1 MSRRR
6 PPWSSLGIDPTG
18 DERTIKR
25 AYAKKLKAI
34 DVEAEPA
41 KFIALRRQY
50 DDALWQARWMG
61 DGEQDDEVEGD
72 DGNSSGN
79 GDEWADG
86 GAVLNAASATMSGD
100 TGPTDAA
107 AIAPSE
113 ALPVEAA
120 TERARPWLAPD
131 INRIE
136 TRFTAIERLLW
147 GDGVGRD
154 AAIDRETRML
164 WDDPA
169 LESIDAA
176 RDAEYRLAQLVL
188 DHGVAARFLLR
199 LASWHYG
206 WSRRARMVGTEWP
219 VSEVGPRASAE
230 NWIARVEQGE
240 IVGHPKIVL
249 GELERAPSGHWW
261 RDYYPKRRITAFL
274 GELRQR
280 FPEGEYRFD
289 PDVVDAW
296 DAIRNPGMPWGS
308 LVALLPLGWVALF
321 LVPRLSAS
329 EGWDNPVFWGVI
341 LAGVVCLVGGRWAI
355 GRLRSQTPS
364 RYGGPLAAL
373 QMAALAA
380 MAGIFAVGA
389 LLPAAPATGI
399 GLALAAA
406 ALLPFTGA
414 TVPREDETDP
424 LLLGLFNARYL
435 VMAAGLFAF
444 LAIGEAPHWWQAA
457 APGLML
463 LIALHLLRERLV
475 ASWEA
480 LPSAVL
486 SIVRAI
492 LLIAAVMLC
501 GAGIASHPHFGELA
515 VLAGVLLLLVQ
526 DSAANAWRSPLSSD
540 YYIAYI
546 MLMAVM
552 AVFPLQVVMAMV
564 VRRLG
569 DRLINSGSD

>member
-1 MSRRR
+1 VSRRR

-34 DVEAEPA
+34 DVEADPA

-50 DDALWQARWMG
+50 DDALWKARWI
-61 DGEQDDEVEGD
+61 DDDDRPVEGD
-72 DGNSSGN
+72 DGDDERSG
-79 GDEWADG
+79 GDEG
-86 GAVLNAASATMSGD
+86 GDDRAAVNAAPAAMPGD
-100 TGPTDAA
+100 TGPTETTAGM
-107 AIAPSE
+107 APVE
-113 ALPVEAA
+113 ALPAA
-120 TERARPWLAPD
+120 AASERAQPWLAPEV
-131 INRIE
+131 NRVE
-136 TRFTAIERLLW
+136 MRFAAIERLLW
-147 GDGVGRD
+147 SDDIGRD
-154 AAIDRETRML
+154 AAIDRETRAL

-169 LESIDAA
+169 LESLDAA

-188 DHGVAARFLLR
+188 DHGGAARFLLR

-206 WSRRARMVGTEWP
+206 WARRAQMVGTEWP

-230 NWIARVEQGE
+230 NWIARVEQGA
-240 IVGHPKIVL
+240 VYNQPKTVVD
-249 GELERAPSGHWW
+249 ELARAPSGRWW
-261 RDYYPKRRITAFL
+261 RDYYPKRRIAAFL

-289 PDVVDAW
+289 PDIVDAW
-296 DAIRNPGMPWGS
+296 DAIRNPGVPWGS
-308 LVALLPLGWVALF
+308 LVALLPLAWVALF
-321 LVPRLSAS
+321 LVPRSGAS
-329 EGWDNPVFWGVI
+329 DRWDNPILWGVI
-341 LAGVVCLVGGRWAI
+341 LAGALGIVGGRWAI
-355 GRLRSQTPS
+355 GRLRSQEPS
-364 RYGGPLAAL
+364 RYGGPLSAR
-373 QMAALAA
+373 QGAALAA
-380 MAGIFAVGA
+380 MFGLFAVSA
-389 LLPAAPATGI
+389 LLPPALATGI

-414 TVPREDETDP
+414 RLPREDETDP

-435 VMAAGLFAF
+435 VMAAWLFGF
-444 LAIGEAPHWWQAA
+444 LAIDDASRWGQAA
-457 APGLML
+457 APGLVL

-475 ASWEA
+475 ARWEA

-486 SIVRAI
+486 SIVRAA
-492 LLIAAVMLC
+492 LLVAAVLLC
-501 GAGIASHPHFGELA
+501 GAGIAAHPNYPELL

-526 DSAANAWRSPLSSD
+526 DAAANAWRSPLSSE

-546 MLMAVM
+546 VLMAVM

-569 DRLINSGSD
+569 DRLINSDPG

>member
-34 DVEAEPA
+34 DVEADPA

-61 DGEQDDEVEGD
+61 DDDRDQNDVDVELAIADEDYGERAAV
-72 DGNSSGN
+72 S
-79 GDEWADG
+79 ADS
-86 GAVLNAASATMSGD
+86 AVTSGD
-100 TGPTDAA
+100 SGSVDAA
-107 AIAPSE
+107 AIMA
-113 ALPVEAA
+113 AIDAVPVEAP
-120 TERARPWLAPD
+120 TVSVQPWRAPD
-131 INRIE
+131 VDRVE
-136 TRFTAIERLLW
+136 SRFDAIERLLRDH
-147 GDGVGRD
+147 GTGRD
-154 AAIDRETRML
+154 AAIDRETRAL
-164 WDDPA
+164 WDDPD

-206 WSRRARMVGTEWP
+206 WARRAQLVGTEWP
-219 VSEVGPRASAE
+219 VSEVGPRAAAE

-240 IVGHPKIVL
+240 VVGHPKTVL
-249 GELERAPSGHWW
+249 DELERAPSGRWW
-261 RDYYPKRRITAFL
+261 RDYYPKRRIAAFL

-289 PDVVDAW
+289 PDIVDAW
-296 DAIRNPGMPWGS
+296 DAIRNPGVPWGS
-308 LVALLPLGWVALF
+308 LAALLPLGWVALF

-329 EGWDNPVFWGVI
+329 EGRDNPMFWGVI
-341 LAGVVCLVGGRWAI
+341 LVGVVGIFGGRWAI

-364 RYGGPLAAL
+364 RYGGPLAGR
-373 QMAALAA
+373 QIAALTA
-380 MAGIFAVGA
+380 MLGIFALGA
-389 LLPAAPATGI
+389 LLPAASAIGI

-406 ALLPFTGA
+406 ALLPLTGA
-414 TVPREDETDP
+414 KVPREDETDP
-424 LLLGLFNARYL
+424 LLLGVFNARYL

-444 LAIGEAPHWWQAA
+444 FAIGEAPHWGQAA
-457 APGLML
+457 GPGLVL

-486 SIVRAI
+486 SIVRAA
-492 LLIAAVMLC
+492 LLVAAVMLC
-501 GAGIASHPHFGELA
+501 GAGIATHPHYSALA
-515 VLAGVLLLLVQ
+515 VLAGLLLLLVQ
-526 DSAANAWRSPLSSD
+526 DSAANAWRSPISSD

-546 MLMAVM
+546 LLMAVM
-552 AVFPLQVVMAMV
+552 AIFPLQVVMAMV

-569 DRLINSGSD
+569 DRLINSGPD

>member
-50 DDALWQARWMG
+50 DDALWQARWI
-61 DGEQDDEVEGD
+61 DDDDRPVEGD
-72 DGNSSGN
+72 DEG
-79 GDEWADG
+79 GDDRA
-86 GAVLNAASATMSGD
+86 AVNAAPAAMPGD

-107 AIAPSE
+107 AGMAPVE
-113 ALPVEAA
+113 ALPAA
-120 TERARPWLAPD
+120 AASERAQPWLAPEV
-131 INRIE
+131 NRVE
-136 TRFTAIERLLW
+136 MRFAAIERLLW
-147 GDGVGRD
+147 SDDIGRD
-154 AAIDRETRML
+154 VAIDRETRAL

-169 LESIDAA
+169 LESLDAA

-188 DHGVAARFLLR
+188 DHDSAARFLLR

-206 WSRRARMVGTEWP
+206 WARRAQMVGTEWP

-230 NWIARVEQGE
+230 NWIARVEQGA
-240 IVGHPKIVL
+240 VYNQPKTVID
-249 GELERAPSGHWW
+249 ELARAPSGRWW
-261 RDYYPKRRITAFL
+261 RDYYPKRRIAAFL

-289 PDVVDAW
+289 PDIVDAW
-296 DAIRNPGMPWGS
+296 DAIRNPGVPWGS
-308 LVALLPLGWVALF
+308 LVALLPLAWIALF
-321 LVPRLSAS
+321 LVPRSGAS
-329 EGWDNPVFWGVI
+329 DGWDNPILWGVI
-341 LAGVVCLVGGRWAI
+341 LAGALGIVGGRWAI
-355 GRLRSQTPS
+355 GRLRSQEPS
-364 RYGGPLAAL
+364 RYGGPLSGR
-373 QMAALAA
+373 QGAALAA
-380 MAGIFAVGA
+380 MFGLFTVSA
-389 LLPAAPATGI
+389 LLPPALVTGI

-414 TVPREDETDP
+414 RPPREDEADP

-435 VMAAGLFAF
+435 VMAAWLFGF
-444 LAIGEAPHWWQAA
+444 LAIDDASRWGQAA
-457 APGLML
+457 APGLVL

-475 ASWEA
+475 ARWEA
-480 LPSAVL
+480 LPGPAL
-486 SIVRAI
+486 SIVRAA
-492 LLIAAVMLC
+492 LLVAAVLLC
-501 GAGIASHPHFGELA
+501 GAGIAAHPNYPELL

-526 DSAANAWRSPLSSD
+526 DAAANAWRSPLSSE

-546 MLMAVM
+546 VLMAVM

-569 DRLINSGSD
+569 DRLINADPG

>member
-50 DDALWQARWMG
+50 DDALWQARWVN
-61 DGEQDDEVEGD
+61 DDDHDEDDVD
-72 DGNSSGN
+72 DGLAIE
-79 GDEWADG
+79 DEGCHGRAAMPG
-86 GAVLNAASATMSGD
+86 GAGPADAT
-100 TGPTDAA
+100 A
-107 AIAPSE
+107 AIATTE
-113 ALPVEAA
+113 APPIEVA
-120 TERARPWLAPD
+120 TRHAQPWLAPE

-136 TRFTAIERLLW
+136 ARFAAIEQLLW
-147 GDGVGRD
+147 GEDAGRD
-154 AAIDRETRML
+154 AAIDRETRAL

-169 LESIDAA
+169 LESVDAA

-206 WSRRARMVGTEWP
+206 WARRAQLVGTEWP
-219 VSEVGPRASAE
+219 VSEVGPRAAAE

-240 IVGHPKIVL
+240 VYNQPKTVID
-249 GELERAPSGHWW
+249 ELERAPSGRWW
-261 RDYYPKRRITAFL
+261 RDYYPKRRIAAFL

-296 DAIRNPGMPWGS
+296 DAIRNPGVPWGS
-308 LVALLPLGWVALF
+308 LVALLPLSWVALF
-321 LVPRLSAS
+321 LIPRLSGS
-329 EGWDNPVFWGVI
+329 EGWDNPILWGV
-341 LAGVVCLVGGRWAI
+341 LLGGVVCVVGGRWAI
-355 GRLRSQTPS
+355 GRLRSQTPT
-364 RYGGPLAAL
+364 RYGGPLSARQAAV
-373 QMAALAA
+373 LAA
-380 MAGIFAVGA
+380 MLGLFAVSA
-389 LLPAAPATGI
+389 VLPAAPAIGI
-399 GLALAAA
+399 GFALAVA

-414 TVPREDETDP
+414 RLPRADETDP

-435 VMAAGLFAF
+435 VMAAGLFGF
-444 LAIGEAPHWWQAA
+444 FAIGEAPHWSQAV
-457 APGLML
+457 APGLAL

-480 LPSAVL
+480 LPGAML
-486 SIVRAI
+486 SIVRAA
-492 LLIAAVMLC
+492 LLIVAVLLC
-501 GAGIASHPHFGELA
+501 GAGIASHPHYPELA
-515 VLAGVLLLLVQ
+515 VLAGVLLLLAQ
-526 DSAANAWRSPLSSD
+526 DSAANAWRAPLSSE
-540 YYIAYI
+540 YYFAYI
-546 MLMAVM
+546 VLMAVM

-564 VRRLG
+564 VRRLS
-569 DRLINSGSD
+569 DRLINSEPD